1 MIYQK
6 QELISE
12 GKTKR
17 VWATNNPRHAI
28 AEFYDDAMMYHA
40 KKKVYFKNKSKYCNQ
55 INCILMSILEDN
67 SIATHFVQKHSDCE
81 MVVRR
86 AEMIPVEVVVR
97 NYVAG
102 SMADRLGLEPFSKLK
117 SPVLEFCDKNDE
129 LNDPVINEYH
139 ACAMDLCTPEEMSL
153 MVYTASRVN
162 KLLCEVMKKIGI
174 VVADFKLEFGRVNG
188 RLVVADEITP
198 NCARFWDEETLLR
211 FDHKDVNP
219 EYEYAEILR
228 RLQENYHY

>member
-102 SMADRLGLEPFSKLK
+102 SMAVRLGLEPFSKLK
-117 SPVLEFCDKNDE
+117 SPVLEFCYKNDE

-174 VVADFKLEFGRVNG
+174 VVSLD
-188 RLVVADEITP
+188 
-198 NCARFWDEETLLR
+198 C
-211 FDHKDVNP
+211 
-219 EYEYAEILR
+219 
-228 RLQENYHY
+228 